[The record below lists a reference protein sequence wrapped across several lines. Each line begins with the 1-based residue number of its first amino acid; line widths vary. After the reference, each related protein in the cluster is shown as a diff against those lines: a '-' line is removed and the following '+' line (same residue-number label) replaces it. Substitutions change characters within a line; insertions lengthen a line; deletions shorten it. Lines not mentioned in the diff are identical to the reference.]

1 MPGFF
6 RNYRPRYLEPSIPEP
21 RLSIPE
27 PRLSAAKSK
36 DGLEDDDPI
45 TPFPNKCKK
54 KLKDLNV
61 GVVGGGLAGLM
72 AALRLSQQGVKVKLY
87 EAHPQVGGRVRS
99 KF

>member
-1 MPGFF
+1 MPIFV
-6 RNYRPRYLEPSIPEP
+6 RNYRPRYPKPPIPELKLP
-21 RLSIPE
+21 AP
-27 PRLSAAKSK
+27 KSR

-45 TPFPNKCKK
+45 TPFPKKCKK
-54 KLKDLNV
+54 NLKDLNV

-99 KF
+99 NRELVKGR